1 MTGRE
6 TWRWENASVGRRA
19 RYSAAMVADT
29 LAHGPAEQPHVLVV
43 DDDTRLRELLRR
55 YLADNGFLVATAKD
69 AADAGAKLESLD
81 FDAIVLDVMMPGED
95 GFDFTARLRR
105 ASDIPILLLTAMD
118 EVEHRITGLER
129 GADDYLAKPFEPRE
143 LLLRLSNI
151 LKRGRPMPGQD
162 GAVRFGDFTF
172 DLARGEL
179 NRDDAPVNLT
189 SGESD
194 MLRVL
199 AQNPGTVLTRDEL
212 SSRSHYSAR
221 AVDVQ
226 ITRLRRKI
234 ETDPRNPRYL
244 VTVRGAGYVLRT
256 N

>member
-1 MTGRE
+1 M
-6 TWRWENASVGRRA
+6 
-19 RYSAAMVADT
+19 AAET
-29 LAHGPAEQPHVLVV
+29 LARSPAEQPHVLVV

-69 AADAGAKLESLD
+69 AADAAAKLDNLD

-105 ASDIPILLLTAMD
+105 AGDIPILLLTAMD

-151 LKRGRPMPGQD
+151 LKRGRPMPGDD
-162 GAVRFGDFTF
+162 GAVRFGNFVF

-194 MLRVL
+194 TLRVL

-212 SSRSHYSAR
+212 SSRAHYSAR

-234 ETDPRNPRYL
+234 EPDPRNPRFL
-244 VTVRGAGYVLRT
+244 VTVRGAGSVLRI

>member
-1 MTGRE
+1 MLSY
-6 TWRWENASVGRRA
+6 ASRLL
-19 RYSAAMVADT
+19 S
-29 LAHGPAEQPHVLVV
+29 LALVSCHFVQFLTKSQRHRPHF
-43 DDDTRLRELLRR
+43 R
-55 YLADNGFLVATAKD
+55 
-69 AADAGAKLESLD
+69 
-81 FDAIVLDVMMPGED
+81 
-95 GFDFTARLRR
+95 
-105 ASDIPILLLTAMD
+105 
-118 EVEHRITGLER
+118 
-129 GADDYLAKPFEPRE
+129 
-143 LLLRLSNI
+143 RLSNI

-162 GAVRFGDFTF
+162 GAVRFCDFTF